1 MKTLLEN
8 ALGREENALVAAAE
22 AIYGLSRDADGVF
35 ITDHIEQNIFNAG
48 ILCYPVYM
56 DYETVCNKK
65 AGYVD
70 IANQIAVLADRVKT
84 SYNTSDAAAFMML
97 SAKTLEVASPEI
109 YEHFRKIQDVLKAVT
124 DLLIEKENLVMS
136 HFPEKKL
143 KEIPTGCPKALKL
156 AGEAILLA
164 CSRDFLLT
172 EKYEALGSEL
182 AALK

>member
-1 MKTLLEN
+1 MRTLLEN
-8 ALGREENALVAAAE
+8 ALERDEKALIKAAE

-35 ITDHIEQNIFNAG
+35 ITEHIEQNLYLAG

-56 DYETVCNKK
+56 EYETIHNKK

-70 IANQIAVLADRVKT
+70 IANQISVLADRVKA
-84 SYNTSDAAAFMML
+84 SYDTSDAAAFMML

-109 YEHFRKIQDVLKAVT
+109 YEHFRTVQDALKEMT
-124 DLLIEKENLVMS
+124 DLFIQKENLVMS

-143 KEIPTGCPKALKL
+143 KEIPTGCPGAMKM

-164 CSRDFLLT
+164 CTKDFLLAQR
-172 EKYEALGSEL
+172 YEALGLEL
-182 AALK
+182 ASLE